1 MKFLLYIYIYIKYNK
16 NFINILIMF
25 ITKKNVKKILKNNT
39 GTTNISII
47 QSKTSSKA
55 KSKKLNK
62 NNIVST
68 RNSNNIDKDI
78 INKIF
83 YISNNARDPHIIV
96 NNCK

>member
-1 MKFLLYIYIYIKYNK
+1 
-16 NFINILIMF
+16 MF